1 MQGDFRT
8 AWHTRECPEPYLRF
22 HYMAPQLYFTP
33 MLLGHLPCGLAHQTS
48 RGSTSL
54 QKEAVKK
61 IRFHAFFLNAWLEDS
76 PFYVHPLQTAWAEI
90 HSTTRYTCFVSGK
103 HSSSELDLNSA
114 DATEE
119 QSLFTILN
127 TLCSSFTAAEINTIK
142 IHTGLPVLVLPGFVD
157 VDVWSV

>member
-1 MQGDFRT
+1 MHSFLMLDLKT
-8 AWHTRECPEPYLRF
+8 AHFMSTLYKQHGQRYTLPPDRHTL
-22 HYMAPQLYFTP
+22 
-33 MLLGHLPCGLAHQTS
+33 
-48 RGSTSL
+48 
-54 QKEAVKK
+54 
-61 IRFHAFFLNAWLEDS
+61 LEDTMS
-76 PFYVHPLQTAWAEI
+76 
-90 HSTTRYTCFVSGK
+90 FVSGK

-127 TLCSSFTAAEINTIK
+127 TLCSSFIAAEINTIK